1 MRKLALVAAAG
12 AALFA
17 APAGAQV
24 VIDMSLITCKEM
36 LEMEKSDP
44 ATASLVTSWMGG
56 YFSATKNLTTIDMR
70 YAKRNFQKVNAY
82 CKKMPKTTLMDAI
95 EKNYR

>member
-1 MRKLALVAAAG
+1 MRKLALVVAAG

-17 APAGAQV
+17 APASAQV
-24 VIDMSLITCKEM
+24 VIDMSLITCKQM

-44 ATASLVTSWMGG
+44 DTAALVTWWMGG
-56 YFSATKNLTTIDMR
+56 YFSATKNLTTIDLR
-70 YAKRNFQKVNAY
+70 YAKRNIEKVSHY
-82 CKKMPKTTLMDAI
+82 CKKMHNSTLMEAI

>member
-17 APAGAQV
+17 VPASAQV
-24 VIDMSLITCKEM
+24 VIDMSLITCKQM
-36 LEMEKSDP
+36 LEMEKENPDK
-44 ATASLVTSWMGG
+44 AVLVTWWMGG
-56 YFSATKNLTTIDMR
+56 YFSATKNLTTIDLR
-70 YAKRNFQKVNAY
+70 YAKRNIEKVNAY
-82 CKKMPKTTLMDAI
+82 CKKMPKDTLMDAI